1 MYQAP
6 STCALVVN
14 VLPSLSS
21 LCTMSKHSS
30 RHHSFITY
38 VSPVSVQTSAVTQN
52 ALVVGVGVAVDLL
65 DCKKDVPGLAVCL
78 QA

>member
-6 STCALVVN
+6 STCALIVN

-30 RHHSFITY
+30 RHSFITY

-65 DCKKDVPGLAVCL
+65 DCKKDVPPLAVCL